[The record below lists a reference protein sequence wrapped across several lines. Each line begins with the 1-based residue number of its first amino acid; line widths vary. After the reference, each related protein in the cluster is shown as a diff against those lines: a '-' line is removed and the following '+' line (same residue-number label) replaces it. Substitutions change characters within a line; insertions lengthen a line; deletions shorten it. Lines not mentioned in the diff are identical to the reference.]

1 MLATHSTALHGKKK
15 CCRIFGGALTI
26 PSTVRGSKGD
36 GGELRDFGETHTL
49 GDTPMTHGAG
59 GGRGCRGDTHPEPPP
74 PAASTESGVMAR
86 VSPNRRRRGKSA
98 NGKPPPLPSALPPA
112 LALRGARTRAG
123 PRGRA
128 RPRTTTAAALRA
140 AGARLRG
147 ARRAAASPLLFSAHR
162 RAALPLPFAR
172 PALKSPPGSGLARHF
187 LYGRMERAGA
197 AADRRPPAR
206 ARRRL

>member
-1 MLATHSTALHGKKK
+1 MGKKNAVGFFWGGGSEHTQYGTAL
-15 CCRIFGGALTI
+15 
-26 PSTVRGSKGD
+26 RGN
-36 GGELRDFGETHTL
+36 GGELHDFGETDTL
-49 GDTPMTHGAG
+49 GDTPNAQSSG
-59 GGRGCRGDTHPEPPP
+59 GGRGRKGCRGDTHPEPPP

-86 VSPNRRRRGKSA
+86 VTPNRRRRGKSA
-98 NGKPPPLPSALPPA
+98 NGKPPPFPSAHPRA
-112 LALRGARTRAG
+112 LALRGARTRTG
-123 PRGRA
+123 PRGQA

-147 ARRAAASPLLFSAHR
+147 ARRAAAASPRLSSPHR

-172 PALKSPPGSGLARHF
+172 PALKSPPGSRLARHF

-197 AADRRPPAR
+197 PADRRPPAR